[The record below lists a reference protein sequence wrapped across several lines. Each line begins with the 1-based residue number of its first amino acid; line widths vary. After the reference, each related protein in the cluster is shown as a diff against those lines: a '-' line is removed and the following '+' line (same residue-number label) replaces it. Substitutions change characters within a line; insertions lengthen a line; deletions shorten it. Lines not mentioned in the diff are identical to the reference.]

1 VDETQM
7 SKSPE
12 ATKHHNS
19 SKSLIFLP
27 LRVI

>member
-12 ATKHHNS
+12 ATGHHNS
-19 SKSLIFLP
+19 TKLLIFLS
-27 LRVI
+27 LRAI